1 MSDQIE
7 KYMPQE
13 QSIKLV
19 QAKVPESLYE
29 KVNKL
34 REKKGWTWPV
44 LIEAM
49 FKRLL
54 AESKD

>member
-1 MSDQIE
+1 MNNIE
-7 KYMPQE
+7 NYMPE
-13 QSIKLV
+13 AEKKLV
-19 QAKVPESLYE
+19 QAHVGVSLYE

-44 LIEAM
+44 LMEAL

-54 AESKD
+54 SENKD